1 MTKSPI
7 PPTPDR
13 KDYTEDE
20 SYKAQARAN
29 ESDIFSINDPF
40 ALFTEWM
47 AEARE
52 KELNDSNAMSLATV
66 DADGHPD
73 VRIVLLKSF
82 DEHGFVFFSNA
93 KSIKGQQ
100 LAGCENAAL
109 CLHWKSLRRQIRV
122 QGQASPVT
130 KAESDAYFAS
140 RAREARLGAWA
151 SQQSEEL
158 GSREQFEAE
167 LKQIEEKFQGV
178 DVPRPP
184 HWQGWRVRPKKIEFW
199 RDRPFR
205 LHDRLVFTK
214 YSKNE
219 YQNDRWTKQRLYP

>member
-7 PPTPDR
+7 PPTPNR
-13 KDYTEDE
+13 KDYTENED
-20 SYKAQARAN
+20 YKAQARAN
-29 ESDIFSINDPF
+29 EIDIFSNDDPL
-40 ALFTEWM
+40 ALFTDWM
-47 AEARE
+47 AEARA

-82 DEHGFVFFSNA
+82 DEQGFVFYSNA
-93 KSIKGQQ
+93 NSAKGQQ
-100 LAGCENAAL
+100 LKATENAAL
-109 CLHWKSLRRQIRV
+109 CLHWKSLRRQVRV
-122 QGQASPVT
+122 RGKVSPVSDS
-130 KAESDAYFAS
+130 ESDAYFAS

-151 SQQSEEL
+151 SQQSDEL
-158 GSREQFEAE
+158 ASREQFETE
-167 LKQIEEKFQGV
+167 LKQIEKKYADK

-184 HWQGWRVRPKKIEFW
+184 HWRGWRVVPQRIEFW

-214 YSKNE
+214 VSEN
-219 YQNDRWTKQRLYP
+219 NGWTKQRLYP

>member
-7 PPTPDR
+7 PPTPNR
-13 KDYTEDE
+13 KDYTENE
-20 SYKAQARAN
+20 TYRAQARAN
-29 ESDIFSINDPF
+29 ETDIFSRENPF
-40 ALFTEWM
+40 ELFGEWM

-82 DEHGFVFFSNA
+82 DENGFVFYSNA
-93 KSIKGQQ
+93 NSSKGQQ
-100 LAGCENAAL
+100 LSANAHAAL
-109 CLHWKSLRRQIRV
+109 CLHWKSLRRQVRV
-122 QGQASPVT
+122 RGAVSPVSD
-130 KAESDAYFAS
+130 AESDAYFAS

-151 SQQSEEL
+151 SQQSDQL
-158 GSREQFEAE
+158 ASREQFEDE
-167 LKQIEEKFQGV
+167 LKQIEKKYDGM

-184 HWQGWRVRPKKIEFW
+184 HWRGWRVAPERLEFW

-205 LHDRLVFTK
+205 LHDRLIF
-214 YSKNE
+214 SNFDKN
-219 YQNDRWTKQRLYP
+219 NGWTKQRLYP